1 MAIDITPEYAQA
13 LRDGTASSPWIVEDY
28 GGNRPEVMIETSDGD
43 TLAADV
49 EPDVAQLIAHA
60 PALAELVANM
70 HYEYVVEVQSP
81 PLTSYDTPT
90 WEPLQIRGL
99 RSVFATLQG
108 AQSFARGRVAPT
120 RIVRRLVTDTEV
132 VE

>member
-28 GGNRPEVMIETSDGD
+28 GGNRSEVMIETSDGD

-49 EPDVAQLIAHA
+49 EPDVAQLIAAA
-60 PALAELVANM
+60 PDMAKQIASM
-70 HYEYVVEVQSP
+70 HYEYAVRTSRDGKGDYVYTSIWY
-81 PLTSYDTPT
+81 LSYD
-90 WEPLQIRGL
+90 EAADRAAE
-99 RSVFATLQG
+99 VK
-108 AQSFARGRVAPT
+108 RVNPHT
-120 RIVRRLVTDTEV
+120 TIIRRLVGEPEA